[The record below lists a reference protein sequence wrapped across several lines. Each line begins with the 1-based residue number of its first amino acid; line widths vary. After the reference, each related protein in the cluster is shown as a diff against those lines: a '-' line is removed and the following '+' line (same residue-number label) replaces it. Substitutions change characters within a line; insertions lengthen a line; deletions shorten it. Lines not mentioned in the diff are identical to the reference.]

1 MEDTL
6 DSHMKLIYPDKD
18 LNSWKTLKRGSNSN
32 LDEVGFQELIRSGL
46 RNNPDWL
53 MVSEVRGAE
62 AEALLSA
69 ALTSHSIMTT
79 LHASG
84 AANIPARLTDM
95 VAQSGNAS
103 DYSALQRNIVSV
115 LSLGMQLERIV
126 DPKTGK
132 SIRRIKEIYE
142 YVDFDPEQGIL
153 GYPLFEIKEV
163 YDPVTKEYRTEK
175 NKNRMSDK
183 LIQKITDA
191 KEIDGV
197 PSVFK
202 DGDYQFRTL
211 DDKKR
216 KLSDN
221 IQG

>member
-6 DSHMKLIYPDKD
+6 DSHMKLIYPEKD
-18 LNSWKTLKRGSNSN
+18 LNSWATVKRGNNS
-32 LDEVGFQELIRSGL
+32 LLPEIGFQDLIKSGL

-84 AANIPARLTDM
+84 AANIPARITDM
-95 VAQSGNAS
+95 VAQSGHSTNYA
-103 DYSALQRNIVSV
+103 ALQRNIVSV
-115 LSLGMQLERIV
+115 LNLGMQLERVV
-126 DPKTGK
+126 DPKTGR

-153 GYPLFEIKEV
+153 GYPLYEIKEV
-163 YDPVTKEYRTEK
+163 YNEQTGEYETIK
-175 NKNRMSDK
+175 NKNRMSDG
-183 LIQKITDA
+183 LIQRITDQR
-191 KEIDGV
+191 EIGRV
-197 PSVFK
+197 PKVFK
-202 DGDYQFRTL
+202 DGEYPFRTL
-211 DDKKR
+211 DSKKQ
-216 KLSDN
+216 KLSE
-221 IQG
+221 QA